1 MKNELEMK
9 NELNKSKVA
18 PPKKRTSHQHITM
31 MVLRAI
37 LIALSFLLSA
47 LDHSLPS
54 PFPGVPGMSLGL
66 ANIVV
71 LFSLVFLTPADAL
84 AITVTK
90 SIFVFFMRGPVSLLL
105 SLSGGLLALL
115 VEVLLWKGSRKKVSL
130 LLLSAAGGMSHNI
143 GQIIAY
149 ALYARVSVWLLI
161 APLAITGIV
170 TGILTA
176 IILKALYPHMERWFR
191 AHRSYEG
198 EGTE

>member
-1 MKNELEMK
+1 MREDKGSISERPVRK
-9 NELNKSKVA
+9 
-18 PPKKRTSHQHITM
+18 THQHVTM

-37 LIALSFLLSA
+37 LIALSFLMSA

-71 LFSLVFLTPADAL
+71 LFALVFLTPGDAL

-105 SLSGGLLALL
+105 SLSGGLLALVL
-115 VEVLLWKGSRKKVSL
+115 EILLWKGSKGKVSL
-130 LLLSAAGGMSHNI
+130 ILLSAVGGMAHNI

-149 ALYARVSVWLLI
+149 ALYARVSIWLLI

-176 IILKALYPHMERWFR
+176 LVLKAIYPHMERWFR

-198 EGTE
+198 EGTQ